1 MVVNTKP
8 MIRKTKVASMLPETG
23 MGATVATGEAVGLGV
38 GVGVGT
44 GVTGATAVGGTGKFE
59 LYSCA

>member
-8 MIRKTKVASMLPETG
+8 MIRKTNVESTLPDTG
-23 MGATVATGEAVGLGV
+23 MGATVATGEAAGVGV

-44 GVTGATAVGGTGKFE
+44 GVTGTTVVGSTGKFE
-59 LYSCA
+59 LYS